1 MDKLILTWYS
11 DALVRIKLLRQQV
24 TKKQIE
30 MERLKQKGI
39 MVSDSV
45 SCGKRGKKPLAT
57 VKISG
62 FPLPEYEK
70 KQRELERQIT
80 HLLWEE
86 EKLLALITQV
96 EEFISEIPDIE
107 IRNIMTLY
115 YIEDLNWVQV
125 AFRMNQGYKNK
136 KKHYTADSCRCKHDR
151 YLDKN

>member
-30 MERLKQKGI
+30 MERLKQKGV

-57 VKISG
+57 VKITG

-70 KQRELERQIT
+70 KERELERQAA
-80 HLLWEE
+80 HLLREE
-86 EKLLALITQV
+86 EKLLVLVTQA
-96 EEFISEIPDIE
+96 EEYISKIADIE

-125 AFRMNQGYKNK
+125 AHRMNRIYEGK
-136 KKHYTADSCRCKHDR
+136 KRCYTESSCRQKHDR
-151 YLDKN
+151 FLDKF